1 MAIQDD
7 INNLKAK
14 IGPTPTNPT
23 MMPELKGVVTD
34 KEAVTIQ
41 EALGGDMVPKPSGAL
56 TKRDLLLLEEAA
68 RTGIT
73 LDELIQ
79 GMREGKF
86 KGIAKRVQQRLL
98 TEDNLMRN
106 TAQTS
111 DMDVQMQEY
120 NEKVNTPGTYEYM
133 AEQLAK
139 QLRDSMEPMSEEQ
152 LQFINARQELIDE
165 VLMPLSDAGYQD
177 LVYIILNRPRDSVEH
192 NQASIQLAEVMAQ
205 MDDEFDPNEYDM
217 MINMVSK
224 EPAPDEM
231 ITRVGPFPPPPTGI
245 GGLR

>member
-14 IGPTPTNPT
+14 IGLTPTNPT

-41 EALGGDMVPKPSGAL
+41 EALGGDVENM
-56 TKRDLLLLEEAA
+56 
-68 RTGIT
+68 
-73 LDELIQ
+73 Q
-79 GMREGKF
+79 
-86 KGIAKRVQQRLL
+86 
-98 TEDNLMRN
+98 N
-106 TAQTS
+106 AQTS

>member
-14 IGPTPTNPT
+14 IGLTPTNPT
-23 MMPELKGVVTD
+23 MMPEPKGVVTD

-86 KGIAKRVQQRLL
+86 KGIAERVQQRLL
-98 TEDNLMRN
+98 MEDNQMRN

-120 NEKVNTPGTYEYM
+120 NKKVNTPGTYEYM

>member
-7 INNLKAK
+7 INNLKSK
-14 IGPTPTNPT
+14 IGLTPTNPT
-23 MMPELKGVVTD
+23 MMPEPKGVVTD

-68 RTGIT
+68 RIGIT
-73 LDELIQ
+73 LNELIQ
-79 GMREGKF
+79 GMQEGKF
-86 KGIAKRVQQRLL
+86 KGIAERVQQRLL
-98 TEDNLMRN
+98 MEDNQMRN

-139 QLRDSMEPMSEEQ
+139 QLRDSMEPMSEER

>member
-14 IGPTPTNPT
+14 IGLTPTNPT
-23 MMPELKGVVTD
+23 MMPEPKGVVTD

-41 EALGGDMVPKPSGAL
+41 EALGGDVENMQN
-56 TKRDLLLLEEAA
+56 AA
-68 RTGIT
+68 
-73 LDELIQ
+73 Q
-79 GMREGKF
+79 
-86 KGIAKRVQQRLL
+86 A
-98 TEDNLMRN
+98 
-106 TAQTS
+106 S

-165 VLMPLSDAGYQD
+165 VLMPLSNAGYQD
-177 LVYIILNRPRDSVEH
+177 LVYTILNRPRDSAEH

-205 MDDEFDPNEYDM
+205 WM
-217 MINMVSK
+217 MSLTQMS
-224 EPAPDEM
+224 M
-231 ITRVGPFPPPPTGI
+231 T
-245 GGLR
+245 

>member
-7 INNLKAK
+7 INNLKSK
-14 IGPTPTNPT
+14 IGLTSTNPT
-23 MMPELKGVVTD
+23 TMLEPKGVVTD

-205 MDDEFDPNEYDM
+205 MDDERA
-217 MINMVSK
+217 S
-224 EPAPDEM
+224 A
-231 ITRVGPFPPPPTGI
+231 
-245 GGLR
+245 

>member
-7 INNLKAK
+7 INNLKTK
-14 IGPTPTNPT
+14 IGLTPTNPT

-106 TAQTS
+106 TAQT
-111 DMDVQMQEY
+111 
-120 NEKVNTPGTYEYM
+120 NE
-133 AEQLAK
+133 
-139 QLRDSMEPMSEEQ
+139 
-152 LQFINARQELIDE
+152 
-165 VLMPLSDAGYQD
+165 
-177 LVYIILNRPRDSVEH
+177 
-192 NQASIQLAEVMAQ
+192 
-205 MDDEFDPNEYDM
+205 
-217 MINMVSK
+217 
-224 EPAPDEM
+224 
-231 ITRVGPFPPPPTGI
+231 
-245 GGLR
+245 

>member
-14 IGPTPTNPT
+14 IGLTPTNPT
-23 MMPELKGVVTD
+23 MMPEPKGVVTD
-34 KEAVTIQ
+34 KEAVTVQ
-41 EALGGDMVPKPSGAL
+41 EALGGDMVPKSSGAL

-68 RTGIT
+68 RTGIS

-79 GMREGKF
+79 GMQEGKF
-86 KGIAKRVQQRLL
+86 QGIAERVQQRLL
-98 TEDNLMRN
+98 MEDNLMKN
-106 TAQTS
+106 ATQTS

-177 LVYIILNRPRDSVEH
+177 LVYIILNRPRDSAEH

-231 ITRVGPFPPPPTGI
+231 ITREGPFPPPQTGI
-245 GGLR
+245 GGLN

>member
-14 IGPTPTNPT
+14 IGLTPTNPT
-23 MMPELKGVVTD
+23 MMPEPKGVVTD
-34 KEAVTIQ
+34 KEAVTVQ
-41 EALGGDMVPKPSGAL
+41 EALGGDMVPKSSGAL

-68 RTGIT
+68 RTGIS

-79 GMREGKF
+79 GMQEGKF
-86 KGIAKRVQQRLL
+86 QGIAERVQQRLL
-98 TEDNLMRN
+98 MEDNLMKN
-106 TAQTS
+106 ATQTS

-177 LVYIILNRPRDSVEH
+177 LVYIILNRPRDSAEH